1 MLPVEQK
8 SLVQVCGHHST
19 GIWSHMHTAGT
30 GRDRYKYSRVKL
42 RDMEDSFI
50 YSSKPELKKKRPA
63 GVRVEI
69 FEEISDNS
77 T

>member
-1 MLPVEQK
+1 
-8 SLVQVCGHHST
+8 
-19 GIWSHMHTAGT
+19 MHTAGI
-30 GRDRYKYSRVKL
+30 GRDRYKYTRVKL
-42 RDMEDSFI
+42 RDMEDSFR
-50 YSSKPELKKKRPA
+50 YSNEPEQKKKRPP

>member
-1 MLPVEQK
+1 
-8 SLVQVCGHHST
+8 
-19 GIWSHMHTAGT
+19 MHTAGT
-30 GRDRYKYSRVKL
+30 GGDRYKYSRVKL

-50 YSSKPELKKKRPA
+50 YSNKPELKKKRSA

-69 FEEISDNS
+69 CEEISDNS

>member
-1 MLPVEQK
+1 
-8 SLVQVCGHHST
+8 
-19 GIWSHMHTAGT
+19 MHIAGT

-42 RDMEDSFI
+42 RDMEDSFL
-50 YSSKPELKKKRPA
+50 YANKPELKKKRPA

>member
-1 MLPVEQK
+1 
-8 SLVQVCGHHST
+8 
-19 GIWSHMHTAGT
+19 MHVGGT

-50 YSSKPELKKKRPA
+50 YSNKPELKKKRSA

-69 FEEISDNS
+69 CEEISDNS

>member
-19 GIWSHMHTAGT
+19 GIWGHMHVGGT

-50 YSSKPELKKKRPA
+50 YSNKPELQKKRSA

-69 FEEISDNS
+69 CEEISDNS